1 MLNLQLAIHLIF
13 SICSWGM
20 LFSNFCLTL
29 FIPGYTAAVLLRL
42 ELKVTLIIESR
53 HPEIED
59 WPGTPT
65 LFCCVLS

>member
-1 MLNLQLAIHLIF
+1 
-13 SICSWGM
+13 M
-20 LFSNFCLTL
+20 LFSNFCPTL
-29 FIPGYTAAVLLRL
+29 FIPGYAAAVQLRL

-65 LFCCVLS
+65 LFCWVLS

>member
-1 MLNLQLAIHLIF
+1 
-13 SICSWGM
+13 M
-20 LFSNFCLTL
+20 LFSNFCPTL